1 MDGDR
6 LKSLRISKKY
16 RAEDM
21 AELLGVSTRTY
32 QSYER
37 NERDPST
44 MTLAKLVICFG
55 VSADYLIGIADTPE
69 MRNSLKK
76 EQTRQLPSL
85 FSKKYY
91 ALDDFG
97 KGAVNAILDCEYE
110 RCTYVEA
117 EELKE
122 TKPAI
127 DVESNNTKPEKTYTG
142 IAAAYGGDNRVN
154 QVSEKHLREAAD
166 MIWEDEE
173 NED

>member
-1 MDGDR
+1 MKIGEFIQ
-6 LKSLRISKKY
+6 KHMSEKQINQ
-16 RAEDM
+16 
-21 AELLGVSTRTY
+21 AELARRSGVPASTI
-32 QSYER
+32 SSIINR
-37 NERDPST
+37 NNDRVAIE
-44 MTLAKLVICFG
+44 MMLKLCEVLECDIEE
-55 VSADYLIGIADTPE
+55 YINE
-69 MRNSLKK
+69 LKK
-76 EQTRQLPSL
+76 EQTRQMPSL

-110 RCTYVEA
+110 RCTYVES
-117 EELKE
+117 EELNE
-122 TKPAI
+122 AHLAI
-127 DVESNNTKPEKTYTG
+127 EVESNNTKPEKTYTG